1 MRKQRVFK
9 KRYVLVPI
17 LLFLA
22 WLGWIVFFMT
32 FPVEHELYKKVK
44 INNAVNLYVTQAS
57 AGAMTSF
64 SYHYYLY
71 DAKKSDTDFMDHVKS
86 ETAFMVTNDDRAI
99 AEVKEGQL
107 YLRVHGKIYSFNNVS
122 NGVRINLDASP
133 YQAPDCTFLSIS
145 SSAAWFSSPHWY
157 ICSIG
162 SAKVLP
168 SAVSR

>member
-1 MRKQRVFK
+1 MQKQRVFK
-9 KRYVLVPI
+9 KRYI
-17 LLFLA
+17 LIPALLIVI

-71 DAKKSDTDFMDHVKS
+71 DAKKSDNDFMANVKN
-86 ETAFMVTNDDRAI
+86 EAAFMVTNDDRAI

-107 YLRVHGKIYSFNNVS
+107 CLRVHGNVYSFNNVS
-122 NGVRINLDASP
+122 NGVIIYLDASP
-133 YQAPDCTFLSIS
+133 Y
-145 SSAAWFSSPHWY
+145 
-157 ICSIG
+157 
-162 SAKVLP
+162 
-168 SAVSR
+168 